1 MHIKSYRIRFL
12 YRSHFP
18 LSNNPK
24 RTSYY
29 LYKEF
34 AQEDR
39 EIAEIGIA
47 DYAQQLR
54 REDQL

>member
-12 YRSHFP
+12 YRSHFH

-24 RTSYY
+24 RTSYH

-54 REDQL
+54 HED